1 MFMDHSFSLQFI
13 EIVTEGLKFKRQIYL
28 VYNLE
33 LWNLDPAMKGTDI
46 NLGGGILRISNQAPK
61 PPNSSEVIIGAHIR
75 WTNDEQLGWL
85 VDEEKSS
92 LILF

>member
-1 MFMDHSFSLQFI
+1 MDHSFSLQFI

-46 NLGGGILRISNQAPK
+46 NLGGASFGFQTRPQNHQIAVR
-61 PPNSSEVIIGAHIR
+61 
-75 WTNDEQLGWL
+75 
-85 VDEEKSS
+85 
-92 LILF
+92 

>member
-33 LWNLDPAMKGTDI
+33 LWNLDPTMKGRIMMDI
-46 NLGGGILRISNQAPK
+46 NSAGGGGIPRISNQAPK

-75 WTNDEQLGWL
+75 
-85 VDEEKSS
+85 
-92 LILF
+92 